1 MPSSNRSTVCLQLKV
16 VEFGPQP
23 LPDLHAIYQS
33 MDEERARRDQDAEE
47 RRKLAKTKKST
58 RKN

>member
-1 MPSSNRSTVCLQLKV
+1 MRVI
-16 VEFGPQP
+16 EFGPQP

-33 MDEERARRDQDAEE
+33 MDEERARRDHEAEE
-47 RRKLAKTKKST
+47 RRKQSKKKST